1 MTMKAAASD
10 QRKLLDLQDL
20 DTRLQRL
27 ERAALTPPETAVIMD
42 LEARLATI
50 RGALATAR
58 GALEDLRTEFS
69 RLESDAGVVQARIE
83 RDTRLLDDTA
93 SAKDAVGIEHELA
106 SLRKRRDDLDDIQL
120 SVMEQLEEQGQAM
133 AAIEAERDRLLGEL
147 DAAQTARQA
156 RLAELSGDRERLL
169 DDRLAL
175 AGTLPADLIDLYDR
189 QRQRYGFGASLL
201 QHGVSSA
208 SGVTLTGADLD
219 LVRAAAPDDVVLCP
233 DSNAILIR
241 TEESGI

>member
-1 MTMKAAASD
+1 V
-10 QRKLLDLQDL
+10 
-20 DTRLQRL
+20 
-27 ERAALTPPETAVIMD
+27 TPPETVVITD

-50 RGALATAR
+50 RGELATAR
-58 GALEDLRTEFS
+58 GALEDVRTEFS

-83 RDTRLLDDTA
+83 RDARLLNDTA

-106 SLRKRRDDLDDIQL
+106 SLHKRRDDLDDIQL
-120 SVMEQLEEQGQAM
+120 SVMEQLEAHGQAM
-133 AAIEAERDRLLGEL
+133 ASIEAERDRLLGEL
-147 DAAQTARQA
+147 DAAQTAREA
-156 RLAELSGDRERLL
+156 RLAELSRERERLL
-169 DDRLAL
+169 NDRLAL
-175 AGTLPADLIDLYDR
+175 TGTLPADLIDLYDR

-201 QHGVSSA
+201 QRGVSTA

-219 LVRAAAPDDVVLCP
+219 LIRAAAADEVLLCP